1 MDTNSLESVTSLYGG
16 YWNFD
21 FQDSCYMTNSYFPP
35 DEFIDLLVSN
45 LRTLIQAY
53 PSTNKQ
59 ISSVLGE
66 VIGIDG
72 SKIVVGNG
80 ASELIAA
87 VSTTLFTNV
96 AMPVPTFEEYPNR
109 AKLLGKQVSPYT
121 LTGDFHLDTQK
132 FVSHVQASGANSVMI
147 VNPNNPTGTITTR
160 DEMVDLLN
168 KLSHLDLV
176 LIDESFIEFS
186 RVQPNPSVGDLIDE
200 YPNLMIMKSM
210 SKNYG
215 VPGLRLGYIVSGNPS
230 HVQKLREAVSIWSI
244 NSIGQAFL
252 ENLSKFQ
259 PQFLQSCEHVIA
271 STQKLFQD
279 LESIPDVTPY
289 PTQGNYI
296 LCELGA
302 GVTGHQAGTILLQQ
316 HGILISDRGNR
327 SGMGPNFIRI
337 ASRTEEENERVVAA
351 LRTIFTA
358 KEAQPAG
365 RSGR

>member
-1 MDTNSLESVTSLYGG
+1 METNSLETATGLYGG

-35 DEFIDLLVSN
+35 DEFIDLLSSN

-53 PSTNKQ
+53 PSTNKR

-66 VIGIDG
+66 VVGIDG

-87 VSTTLFTNV
+87 VSTTLFNNV
-96 AMPVPTFEEYPNR
+96 AMPIPTFEEYPNR
-109 AKLLGKQVSPYT
+109 AKLLGKQVSPFM

-132 FVSHVQASGANSVMI
+132 FVSHVHTSGANSVMI
-147 VNPNNPTGTITTR
+147 VNPNNPTGTISTR
-160 DEMVDLLN
+160 EEMKDLLN
-168 KLSHLDLV
+168 RFTHLDLV

-186 RVQPNPSVGDLIDE
+186 QVQPNPSVIDLVDK

-230 HVQKLREAVSIWSI
+230 HVQQLRQAVSIWSI
-244 NSIGQAFL
+244 NSIAQAFL
-252 ENLSKFQ
+252 ENLGKYQ
-259 PQFLQSCEHVIA
+259 PQFLRSCQHVIA
-271 STQKLFQD
+271 STQKLFND
-279 LESIPDVTPY
+279 LENIPEVSPY

-296 LCELGA
+296 LCALGA
-302 GVTGHQAGTILLQQ
+302 GITGHQAGTILLQE
-316 HGILISDRGNR
+316 HGILISDRGNKG
-327 SGMGPNFIRI
+327 GMGPNFIRI
-337 ASRTEEENERVVAA
+337 ASRTEQENERVVTA
-351 LRTIFTA
+351 LRAVFAT
-358 KEAQPAG
+358 KEAQTTGRAG
-365 RSGR
+365 R